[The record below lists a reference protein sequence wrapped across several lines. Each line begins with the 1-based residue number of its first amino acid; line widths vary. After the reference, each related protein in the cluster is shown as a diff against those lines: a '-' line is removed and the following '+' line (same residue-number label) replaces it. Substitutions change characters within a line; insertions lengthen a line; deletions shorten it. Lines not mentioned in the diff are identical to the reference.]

1 MSTFT
6 FPDAS
11 DASTNSTDTYTINHE
26 INLIKLA
33 IRNAIS
39 NKMFYAK
46 ISNSPMTSITSDISP
61 TVTINGTGSNATAS
75 ALIGEINSITLYSQM
90 NSLRDIP
97 TIQIEG
103 DGSGATAH
111 CDVTFSINSI
121 KLLSFYQFPNQNIT
135 LEIQGTGN
143 NCSLSPVFNSQN
155 YLIGITVVSQGSGY
169 DLTNTFIKCFDS
181 NNNPVQ
187 LSYNINYTNG
197 IVDNLVL
204 DSSGYGYT
212 WANVKFIVQ
221 GRFEYNGILATANI
235 DDGISELI
243 VTNPGTGYD
252 SSTTVTITGGYG
264 SGATATPIVQNG
276 MVTGLTLTN
285 TGTGYSINNS
295 KITGNTYFNAWQGV
309 LVDNNMSETLNE
321 QMEDVISYF
330 QGQGYSI
337 TRMKGCSNLF
347 YWLINW

>member
-33 IRNAIS
+33 IRSSIS
-39 NKMFYAK
+39 NKTFYAK
-46 ISNSPMTSITSDISP
+46 ISNSPMTSMTYNISP
-61 TVTINGTGSNATAS
+61 TVTISGNGSGATAS

-103 DGSGATAH
+103 DGTGATAH
-111 CDVTFSINSI
+111 CDVLFGINSI
-121 KLLSFYQFPNQNIT
+121 KLLSFYQFTNQNIT
-135 LEIQGTGN
+135 LEIQGTGTG
-143 NCSLSPVFNSQN
+143 CAATPVFNSQN
-155 YLIGITVVSQGSGY
+155 YLIGITVTSQGSGY

-181 NNNPVQ
+181 NNNQIQ

-197 IVDNLVL
+197 IVDKIVV

-212 WANVKFIVQ
+212 WANVKFTVQ

-235 DDGISELI
+235 DDGISDLI
-243 VTNPGTGYD
+243 ITNPGTGYD

-264 SGATATPIVQNG
+264 SGATVTPTISNG
-276 MVTGLTLTN
+276 MVVGLSLTN
-285 TGTGYSINNS
+285 PGTGYSINNS

-309 LVDNNMSETLNE
+309 LVDNNMSEALNE
-321 QMEDVISYF
+321 QMESVISYF
-330 QGQGYSI
+330 QGQGYCI
-337 TRMKGCSNLF
+337 TRMKGCNNLF